1 MNDLEDNVKTLNSC
15 FNKVIRNIGEISIGN
30 KKQFPFGWR
39 KAAKGRTVWRI
50 VEEAIVQ
57 NAEKYFNNSNESD
70 YEVKSSDSEVGVY
83 DLTFR
88 LKKSSDLLYINIK
101 SSVKDGKKR
110 RDDISKASKLKDF
123 YEEDINKKLFIATF
137 IIEFTSNMTI
147 NICRAIVKPINW
159 ISDIYV
165 NPSNNGNLQSAEYK
179 SELSET
185 RTNEEFLTELKKQI
199 NISNNKKI
207 NKINK
212 S

>member
-1 MNDLEDNVKTLNSC
+1 MNDLENDVNTLNNC

-57 NAEKYFNNSNESD
+57 NAEKCFNNSNE
-70 YEVKSSDSEVGVY
+70 YKVKSSDSEIGVY
-83 DLTFR
+83 DLTIEP
-88 LKKSSDLLYINIK
+88 KKSSEQLYINIK
-101 SSVKDGKKR
+101 SAVKSGKKR
-110 RDDISKASKLKDF
+110 RDDISKADKLKEF

-137 IIEFTSNMTI
+137 IIDFTVNMTI
-147 NICRAIVKPINW
+147 NICNVIVKPINW
-159 ISDIYV
+159 IPDIYV
-165 NPSNNGNLQSAEYK
+165 NPSNNGNLQSSEYK
-179 SELSET
+179 SELSEI

-199 NISNNKKI
+199 NISNDKKI
-207 NKINK
+207 NKISK

>member
-70 YEVKSSDSEVGVY
+70 YEVKSSNSEVGVY

-137 IIEFTSNMTI
+137 IIEFTLNMTI
-147 NICRAIVKPINW
+147 NICSAIVKPINW
-159 ISDIYV
+159 IPDIYV

-179 SELSET
+179 SELSEI
-185 RTNEEFLTELKKQI
+185 RTNEEFLTELKRQI